1 MNPLPHLFAQRD
13 ISPMRPSGND
23 SDVPHELKL
32 FQEMPL
38 VITEARKPQR
48 ITEAPSTIDVITDED
63 IRRSGAL
70 TLAELLERLPGIYTP
85 RAHNGLGMLWIRG
98 VGGRF
103 NDNALLLVD
112 GVPCR
117 TLYYFN
123 FPLNEKIPLEGGT
136 QRAESVQ
143 QPG

>member
-1 MNPLPHLFAQRD
+1 
-13 ISPMRPSGND
+13 
-23 SDVPHELKL
+23 
-32 FQEMPL
+32 
-38 VITEARKPQR
+38 
-48 ITEAPSTIDVITDED
+48 
-63 IRRSGAL
+63 
-70 TLAELLERLPGIYTP
+70 
-85 RAHNGLGMLWIRG
+85 MLWIRG